1 MKHFPRFVVALTL
14 SALTF
19 PLASITTA
27 GAVTQSPSC
36 IVSLSPSA
44 TATLYAI
51 GAGSQV
57 GAVDADSTYPAQAEV
72 LALKDKINPLNP
84 SAEAI
89 GSICPGKS
97 KPSLVVIS
105 YNANSIQ
112 QKLMALGVNVVVQS
126 APSTLNG
133 AYAQITQLG
142 QLSGHSSEAAKL
154 TSSMKKAIKAAIAS
168 IPAHPSKK
176 LTVFYE
182 VGVKPYYSLTSQ
194 TFVGSLLKSLGT
206 VNIADEVATSAD
218 AGYPSLSAEYI
229 LSSNPKLIFTADGQT
244 KSQVNARTGFTKD
257 SAAANGA
264 VASLN
269 PNVASEW
276 GPQLPELMKSLASA
290 VRAALNNKM
299 LWN

>member
-154 TSSMKKAIKAAIAS
+154 ASSMKKAIKAAIAS

-244 KSQVNARTGFTKD
+244 KSQVNARTGFTKV

>member
-1 MKHFPRFVVALTL
+1 MKHFPRFVVVLTL

-244 KSQVNARTGFTKD
+244 KSQVNARTGFTKV

>member
-19 PLASITTA
+19 PLVSITTA

-36 IVSLSPSA
+36 IVSLSPTA

-57 GAVDADSTYPAQAEV
+57 GAVDADSTYPAQAQV
-72 LALKDKINPLNP
+72 LALKDKINPLSP

-89 GSICPGKS
+89 GSICPGKT

-112 QKLMALGVNVVVQS
+112 QKLKALGVNVVVQS
-126 APSTLNG
+126 APSTLDG
-133 AYAQITQLG
+133 AYAQINELG

-154 TSSMKKAIKAAIAS
+154 TSSIKKSISAAIAS

-244 KSQVNARTGFTKD
+244 KSQVSARTGFTKV

>member
-36 IVSLSPSA
+36 IVSLSPTA

-133 AYAQITQLG
+133 AYAQIAQLG

-194 TFVGSLLKSLGT
+194 TFVGSLLRSLGT

-244 KSQVNARTGFTKD
+244 KSQVSARTGFKTV
-257 SAAANGA
+257 SAAAHGA

-276 GPQLPELMKSLASA
+276 GPQLPELVKSLASA

>member
-1 MKHFPRFVVALTL
+1 MKDFPRFVVALTL

-244 KSQVNARTGFTKD
+244 KSQVNARTGFTKV

>member
-126 APSTLNG
+126 APSTLDG
-133 AYAQITQLG
+133 AYSQITQLG

-244 KSQVNARTGFTKD
+244 KSQVNARTGFTKV

>member
-89 GSICPGKS
+89 GSICPGRS

-244 KSQVNARTGFTKD
+244 KSQVNARTGFTKV

>member
-19 PLASITTA
+19 PLASLTTA

-36 IVSLSPSA
+36 IVSLSPTA

-57 GAVDADSTYPAQAEV
+57 GAVDADSTYPAQAQV
-72 LALKDKINPLNP
+72 LALKFKINPLNP

-112 QKLMALGVNVVVQS
+112 QKLKALGVNVVVQS
-126 APSTLNG
+126 APSTLDG

-154 TSSMKKAIKAAIAS
+154 TMSMKKAIKTAIAS

-194 TFVGSLLKSLGT
+194 TFVGSLLKSLGA

-244 KSQVNARTGFTKD
+244 KSQVSARTGFTKV

>member
-133 AYAQITQLG
+133 AYAQIAQLG
-142 QLSGHSSEAAKL
+142 QLSGHSSEAATL

-244 KSQVNARTGFTKD
+244 KSQVSARTGFKTV
-257 SAAANGA
+257 SAAAHGA

-276 GPQLPELMKSLASA
+276 GPQLPELVKSLASA

>member
-244 KSQVNARTGFTKD
+244 KSQVNARTGFTKV

-290 VRAALNNKM
+290 VRTALNNKM

>member
-1 MKHFPRFVVALTL
+1 
-14 SALTF
+14 
-19 PLASITTA
+19 
-27 GAVTQSPSC
+27 
-36 IVSLSPSA
+36 
-44 TATLYAI
+44 LYAI

-133 AYAQITQLG
+133 AYAQIAQLG
-142 QLSGHSSEAAKL
+142 QLSGHSSEAATL

-244 KSQVNARTGFTKD
+244 KSQVSARTGFKTV
-257 SAAANGA
+257 SAAAHGA

-276 GPQLPELMKSLASA
+276 GPQLPELVKSLASA

>member
-154 TSSMKKAIKAAIAS
+154 TTSMKKAIKTAIAS

-244 KSQVNARTGFTKD
+244 KSQVSARTGFKTV
-257 SAAANGA
+257 SAAAHGA

-276 GPQLPELMKSLASA
+276 GPQLPELVKSLASA

>member
-1 MKHFPRFVVALTL
+1 MKHFPQFVVALTL

-36 IVSLSPSA
+36 IVSLSPTA

-57 GAVDADSTYPAQAEV
+57 GAVDADSTYPAQAQV
-72 LALKDKINPLNP
+72 LALKFKINPLNP

-89 GSICPGKS
+89 GSICPGKT

-112 QKLMALGVNVVVQS
+112 QKLKALGVNVVVQS
-126 APSTLNG
+126 APSTLDG
-133 AYAQITQLG
+133 AYAQMTQLG

-154 TSSMKKAIKAAIAS
+154 TSSIKKSISAAIAS
-168 IPAHPSKK
+168 NPAHPSKK

-194 TFVGSLLKSLGT
+194 TFVGSLLKSLGA

-244 KSQVNARTGFTKD
+244 KSQVSARTGFTKV

>member
-57 GAVDADSTYPAQAEV
+57 GAVDADSTYPAQVEV

-154 TSSMKKAIKAAIAS
+154 TSSMKKAIKSAIAS

-244 KSQVNARTGFTKD
+244 KSQVNARTGFTKV